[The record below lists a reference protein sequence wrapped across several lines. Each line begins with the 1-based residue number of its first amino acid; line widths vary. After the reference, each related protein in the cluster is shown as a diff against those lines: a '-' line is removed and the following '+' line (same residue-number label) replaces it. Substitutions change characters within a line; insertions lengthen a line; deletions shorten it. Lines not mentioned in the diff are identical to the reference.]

1 MIEQPYPYYA
11 LPLDKHYVFESVG
24 EKGSVYKIVALTL
37 NNNGNWNLGF
47 GDLIEGEINGT
58 IVSNNQDVRKV
69 IGTVAKVAI
78 DFLRRNPDKTIEI
91 EPVDGKRKTLYNTVF
106 QRNFDEINAS
116 FVIMGII
123 GDKEELYV
131 PTKIY
136 DIFTVKLK
144 S

>member
-11 LPLDKHYVFESVG
+11 LDLDKHYYFKSIG

-37 NNNGNWNLGF
+37 KVNGNWNLGF
-47 GDLIEGEINGT
+47 GDLIDNKINDS
-58 IVSNNQDVRKV
+58 IVTNNQDIRKV

-78 DFLRRNPDKTIEI
+78 DFLRLNPDKTIEI
-91 EPVDGKRKTLYNTVF
+91 EPVDDKRKILYNAVF
-106 QRNFDEINAS
+106 KRYFTEIDALY
-116 FVIMGII
+116 VIKGIVRQE
-123 GDKEELYV
+123 EELYV

>member
-11 LPLDKHYVFESVG
+11 LDLDKHYYFKSVG

-37 NNNGNWNLGF
+37 KVNGNWNLGF
-47 GDLIEGEINGT
+47 GDLIDNKINDS
-58 IVSNNQDVRKV
+58 IVTNNQDIRKV

-78 DFLRRNPDKTIEI
+78 DFLRLNPDKTIEI
-91 EPVDGKRKTLYNTVF
+91 EPVDDKRKILYNTVF
-106 QRNFDEINAS
+106 RRYFTEIDALY
-116 FVIMGII
+116 VIKGIVRQE
-123 GDKEELYV
+123 EELYD